1 MAGNRT
7 RTHVAN
13 GLDVSERH
21 TQVHTEQKMKKKKT
35 YRYNCPARDDEKHPA
50 NFVAVAL
57 NLPLLHNSA
66 VSAQVQMTGG
76 SAPCGR

>member
-1 MAGNRT
+1 
-7 RTHVAN
+7 
-13 GLDVSERH
+13 
-21 TQVHTEQKMKKKKT
+21 MKKKKT